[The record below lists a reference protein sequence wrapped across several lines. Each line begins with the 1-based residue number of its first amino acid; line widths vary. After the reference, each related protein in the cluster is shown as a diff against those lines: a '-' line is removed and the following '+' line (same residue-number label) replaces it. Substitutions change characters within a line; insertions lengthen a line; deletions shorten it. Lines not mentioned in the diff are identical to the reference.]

1 MLKNK
6 QITSTSWEGY
16 ELMDAGGGKKLE
28 RWGKIIT
35 IRPEVNAYFRSGMP
49 FEEWYKLAHVEFILK
64 KANKAPGK
72 P

>member
-6 QITSTSWEGY
+6 QITSTSWEEY

-49 FEEWYKLAHVEFILK
+49 FEEWYKLYRSIF
-64 KANKAPGK
+64 NKIISK
-72 P
+72 NIFL